1 MKGFAL
7 AEGQRERFANRL
19 VDERRVGPRL
29 SVLVH
34 LRSWRRWR
42 FPYGRWACAG
52 LGRRSLRPA
61 RRQGRKVRDLAATR
75 GRPTR
80 RRGRWRSAGATPNGR
95 RFRGW
100 EPSRRRGSGRLSLR
114 SRRRDVR
121 RAQHRRWRRPGGRWI
136 AGRRQGCQ
144 KLGGSSVEFVGSNGQ
159 ARLGG
164 GIDGP
169 FQPNDG
175 VILLALFPEG
185 GAGRQPPRY
194 VFRVAGVRG
203 GKRGEH
209 DGHTIP

>member
-1 MKGFAL
+1 VKRFGL
-7 AEGQRERFANRL
+7 AEGQRESFANRL
-19 VDERRVGPRL
+19 VDERGVGPRL
-29 SVLVH
+29 SILVY

-42 FPYGRWACAG
+42 FPDGRGTCAG

-80 RRGRWRSAGATPNGR
+80 RRGRGRSAGSTPNGR

-100 EPSRRRGSGRLSLR
+100 EPCRRRGTGRLLSMR
-114 SRRRDVR
+114 NRRRDVR
-121 RAQHRRWRRPGGRWI
+121 RAQHRRRVPARRWI
-136 AGRRQGCQ
+136 GARRQGRQ
-144 KLGGSSVEFVGSNGQ
+144 KLRGSSVELVGSHGQ
-159 ARLGG
+159 ACLGS

-175 VILLALFPEG
+175 VILLPLFPEG